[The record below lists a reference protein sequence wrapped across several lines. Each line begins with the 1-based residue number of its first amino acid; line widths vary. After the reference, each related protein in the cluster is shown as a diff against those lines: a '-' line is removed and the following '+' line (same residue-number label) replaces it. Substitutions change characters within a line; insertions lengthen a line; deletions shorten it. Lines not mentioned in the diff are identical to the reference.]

1 MGMSIPILL
10 ISMLLAIVLA
20 FGIGFLANMLF
31 RTTWFMVAIYP
42 IILVMIIDKVST
54 IEYFTKTKEA
64 FSSLV
69 KNIEL
74 LGSADIIILSSG
86 LFGAILS
93 GVVIKSLRKNGYQMF

>member
-54 IEYFTKTKEA
+54 TEYFTNVKAA
-64 FSSLV
+64 FSSLTT
-69 KNIEL
+69 NIQL
-74 LGSADIIILSSG
+74 LGTADIIILSSG
-86 LFGAILS
+86 LFGAVLS
-93 GVVIKSLRKNGYQMF
+93 GIVIKSLRKNGYQMF